1 MKAYSDLRK
10 AFQATIFS
18 DRWVNGKT
26 LTAKH
31 YNYYLTWLEW
41 RQDRAGLRVLHYKMD
56 MEKANSNFLFNKRFR
71 EFYYSR
77 RLFIT

>member
-1 MKAYSDLRK
+1 MNSKLMKAYSDLRK

-41 RQDRAGLRVLHYKMD
+41 IWKKRIPTFSLIKDFENSITAVDFLLRSEVL
-56 MEKANSNFLFNKRFR
+56 
-71 EFYYSR
+71 
-77 RLFIT
+77 